1 MIAHKL
7 SIYMWLKSIWACF
20 HLWTGHFK
28 YQGNVSLD
36 KIFNGLS
43 REQYGSNGIYSKYY
57 LY

>member
-7 SIYMWLKSIWACF
+7 SVYMWLISIWAVFIC
-20 HLWTGHFK
+20 TGHFK

-43 REQYGSNGIYSKYY
+43 RVQYSSNVIYPKYY